1 MRIFG
6 IGIDVIEIERVEKAM
21 ESFGDR
27 FIARI
32 FTVDERDYCLKQKRP
47 AVHFAARWSAKEA
60 TSKALGTGIGEL
72 LSWGDME
79 VVRRQSGEPE
89 MVLRGAGLGFCSQHG
104 IEQIKISLTHA
115 KLYAAANAV
124 ALSIS

>member
-32 FTVDERDYCLKQKRP
+32 FTVRERDYCLKQKRP
-47 AVHFAARWSAKEA
+47 AVHFAARWSAK
-60 TSKALGTGIGEL
+60 GCF
-72 LSWGDME
+72 
-79 VVRRQSGEPE
+79 
-89 MVLRGAGLGFCSQHG
+89 GARPCSR
-104 IEQIKISLTHA
+104 
-115 KLYAAANAV
+115 
-124 ALSIS
+124 